1 MSSRTVFPA
10 KAVSFVGSVF
20 VIFLIILS
28 ILCASISEVS
38 LWIASALICGV
49 ENRKIIV
56 SFPARILYVPFYVIF
71 WIFKEISE
79 RICFPG

>member
-10 KAVSFVGSVF
+10 KAVGFFGSVF
-20 VIFLIILS
+20 NFILVALS
-28 ILCASISEVS
+28 VLCISISTVS